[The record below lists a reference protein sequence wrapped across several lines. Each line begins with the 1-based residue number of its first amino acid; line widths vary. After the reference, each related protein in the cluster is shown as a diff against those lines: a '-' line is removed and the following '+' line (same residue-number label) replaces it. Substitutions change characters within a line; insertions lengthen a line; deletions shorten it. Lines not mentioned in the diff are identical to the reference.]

1 MAPKAKKAAEEEPVV
16 QEEESEDEPAE
27 PEIDRKCLRA
37 AGQLYYGDCKAG
49 YKKRKGRWIRHGF
62 GRQVISGLAPIGVGP
77 NGQPAFETCVLN
89 TYEGNWEEDQPCG
102 HGHYKWSDGS
112 SYEGS
117 IADGQMHG
125 HGRFSWPD
133 GSAYEGAWHQGVMH
147 GQGRFD
153 SQFDGGRIMQGRF
166 HRNCYQKADG
176 RWIDV
181 LKHIRNHEVKHIL
194 EGNPLADAA
203 EAAANAASKR
213 RPGHGSVVASLS
225 PRGVPSAGAAMVRRC
240 TAGSRWQGERTLGS
254 VLVTA
259 INANLTPLVLAEE
272 SAPCSALRYFL
283 DSGAVTDPAQMCVS
297 VRHAAIAH
305 RRQRDY
311 KRLFFDAVQS
321 SMLSGSYFA
330 LVFEDDDGAKAL
342 SDQMEDTEWFHR
354 DSSSRAM
361 QSLPEEW
368 RLAPFFDDASL
379 PPEILSPLP
388 FNARGRAMR
397 FLPEEVAKSSAPSQ
411 VPLIPDGAPQAQPSP
426 DGADEDAAA
435 AAALAVAEA
444 EKAAAAAR
452 NLAKKAAAPLPP
464 VSNVGPTGH
473 VFEPSPEEADGFHAT
488 SVMGMPLV
496 HQLRP
501 ALVAT
506 GRLPDGLD
514 EMHVRKWVKDRFCRH
529 VSVHR
534 LAVIIVDAEPPSP

>member
-1 MAPKAKKAAEEEPVV
+1 MAPKAKQPAVEEPVV
-16 QEEESEDEPAE
+16 KAEESEDEPAE
-27 PEIDRKCLRA
+27 PEIVKKCLRA

-62 GRQVISGLAPIGVGP
+62 GRQVTSGLAPIGIGP
-77 NGQPAFETCVLN
+77 SGQPAFETVVLN
-89 TYEGNWEEDQPCG
+89 TYEGNWEEDQPSG

-112 SYEGS
+112 SYEGN

-125 HGRFSWPD
+125 HGRFAWPD
-133 GSAYEGAWHQGVMH
+133 GSAYEGAWHQGGMH

-166 HRNCYQKADG
+166 HRNCFLKSNGQ
-176 RWIDV
+176 WIDV
-181 LKHIRNHEVKHIL
+181 LKHIRNSEVKHIL

-203 EAAANAASKR
+203 EAASKAASKR
-213 RPGHGSVVASLS
+213 RPGHGSVVAGLS
-225 PRGVPSAGAAMVRRC
+225 PRGVPSAGAALVRRC

-254 VLVTA
+254 VLATA
-259 INANLTPLVLAEE
+259 INSNLTPLVLAEE

-283 DSGAVTDPAQMCVS
+283 DSGSVTDPSQMCVS
-297 VRHAAIAH
+297 IRHAATRH

-330 LVFEDDDGAKAL
+330 LVFEDDDGASAL
-342 SDQMEDTEWFHR
+342 SDQTEDQDWFHR
-354 DSSSRAM
+354 DSSGGAM
-361 QSLPEEW
+361 QALPEEW
-368 RLAPFFDDASL
+368 RLASFFDDASL

-397 FLPEEVAKSSAPSQ
+397 FLPEEVAKSSAPCQ
-411 VPLIPDGAPQAQPSP
+411 VPLVPDGAPQAQPTP
-426 DGADEDAAA
+426 EGGADEE

-444 EKAAAAAR
+444 EKAATAAR
-452 NLAKKAAAPLPP
+452 NLAKKAAAQLPP

-473 VFEPSPEEADGFHAT
+473 VFEPSPEEGGGFHTT

-514 EMHVRKWVKDRFCRH
+514 EMHVRKWVKDRFSRH

-534 LAVIIVDAEPPSP
+534 LAVVIVGAEPPSP